1 MITPPYISRATF
13 GGVQSA
19 DLGSSTA
26 ESIRMMAEYITESEY
41 VIPNNVMNI
50 NKQCDVILT
59 VYNVSVSHET
69 EDFSLLGDAT
79 KDEVKKLAFSTVND
93 KKQKQSLIS
102 AKDKF
107 PIGEQSLQDADS
119 QKVSNFYEQDDEFTS
134 NEKQNILLDST
145 DNEGKQINFLLAK
158 SMAFPKA
165 DGGDFVD
172 NKPKSKYFSKLNTR
186 NY

>member
-1 MITPPYISRATF
+1 MITPPYISRSAF

-19 DLGSSTA
+19 DLGSTTS
-26 ESIRMMAEYITESEY
+26 ESIRMMAEYITESGY
-41 VIPNNVMNI
+41 VIPNNVINI
-50 NKQCDVILT
+50 NKQCDILLT
-59 VYNVSVSHET
+59 VYNISVSHET

-79 KDEVKKLAFSTVND
+79 KDEVKKLPFGTVND

-107 PIGEQSLQDADS
+107 PIGDQSIQNADS

-145 DNEGKQINFLLAK
+145 EGDGKQINFLLAK
-158 SMAFPKA
+158 SVASPKT

-172 NKPKSKYFSKLNTR
+172 NKPKCKYFSKLNKR